1 VAGHANLNLL
11 LLNPLA
17 LALLPGAWARLRGR
31 DPSPRF
37 RTLLWLVA
45 GAAALAGFAQFLPFV
60 RQQNVEWVL
69 LLLPL
74 HWALLRAF
82 DPKD

>member
-1 VAGHANLNLL
+1 MPWCAAGRSA
-11 LLNPLA
+11 PA
-17 LALLPGAWARLRGR
+17 RPAKAAWIEAI
-31 DPSPRF
+31 
-37 RTLLWLVA
+37 
-45 GAAALAGFAQFLPFV
+45 AGFAQFLPFV

-82 DPKD
+82 DPRKSSL